1 MKSIKLFKYKDSPK
15 FEEFLSSY
23 RYKLDECIY
32 LKKNK
37 YTFKTELFWKNSML
51 IYCFVASKDGAAACL
66 LQSLFTGFS
75 KEEKNKAIVDYLN
88 SKIKTLDCDL

>member
-1 MKSIKLFKYKDSPK
+1 MI
-15 FEEFLSSY
+15 
-23 RYKLDECIY
+23 YKLDECIY

-37 YTFKTELFWKNSML
+37 YTFKTELFWKDNML

-75 KEEKNKAIVDYLN
+75 KEEKNKAIVDYL
-88 SKIKTLDCDL
+88 KGEIKELDYDYSELSSSTKELVKLTNYKVG